1 MKKAFEIILVIMI
14 LPLLSSCVSHISLG
28 ERAIV
33 KAICVDYNNDEYLAK
48 LVVFTC
54 DADTDTKSVNERA
67 QCYEG
72 KGANI
77 DTAINVCEKKQNKKP
92 FYAQNELLFISEN
105 AASKIGD
112 DIIEYFNRQSIMGQD
127 LAVLV
132 TQNTDAFKNNE
143 NSAKIINDAQRI
155 ANDST
160 DTKGSKKLYE
170 YSTVSNAIFGYIPYV
185 KLEKTGCMETGIIL
199 DETIIENDNGANL
212 IKLLDNRIKN
222 IKLQNEN
229 ITLKNIN
236 INYEAKMVKNKPVLT
251 IFVQG
256 YIDENTAKAEK
267 INSLLNLEFEK
278 IIEKTYDLGNDVFGF
293 ENRLRAISSA
303 RCDELSEKNEL
314 YNNERV
320 KIKSQ
325 LKSA

>member
-256 YIDENTAKAEK
+256 YIDENTAKA
-267 INSLLNLEFEK
+267 
-278 IIEKTYDLGNDVFGF
+278 
-293 ENRLRAISSA
+293 
-303 RCDELSEKNEL
+303 
-314 YNNERV
+314 
-320 KIKSQ
+320 
-325 LKSA
+325 